1 MKSSKALPTKTFSRV
16 KGGPFKDF
24 TDAINAGK
32 KSGSDLSYGTDFTE
46 TALLGLVAI
55 NAGKNIKYN
64 AKKMR
69 ATNDWDA
76 NKYLE
81 SHYYYKEEFLSG

>member
-1 MKSSKALPTKTFSRV
+1 MRSMLVRNRGRISATGRISLKL
-16 KGGPFKDF
+16 
-24 TDAINAGK
+24 
-32 KSGSDLSYGTDFTE
+32 LSE
-46 TALLGLVAI
+46 GLVAI

-81 SHYYYKEEFLSG
+81 SHYYYEEEFLSG